1 MPASPRLPR
10 PYTFPVL
17 LKTLGHPA
25 LHRADGALVGGL
37 RRKKDLALLV
47 YLCVEGLPVHAR
59 GRLAGLLWGD
69 SPDDRAARHSLTQAV
84 GRLLRELP
92 GGVLESDKDAVRWS
106 GGLPCDAV
114 RLLREGMEPE
124 EVDDAFALYGGDFLE
139 GFDPGPGAQ
148 EFREW
153 ADRRRA
159 ELRNAAVRLLDRA
172 GEQAE
177 GAGAWERARRLSER
191 AVKIEPLWEQGHR
204 RIMRALAAR
213 GERNVALRHYQE
225 LEDYLAEE
233 VGGRPDPDT
242 RALAERL
249 RAPDPAPP
257 VLPPPPAPV
266 APPAPVPTP
275 GPRPEREPRS
285 ESEPAPSPE
294 PEPEPDPEWETE
306 PDLTCVSAGVG
317 PAGPPAAAYDPTAAL
332 AALAGLELTRP
343 CPPSARTP
351 GRISRWPWIALAAAT
366 AALAVTLARDRWL
379 APAAVAEPPPAHGES
394 VRVRGSRTIFL
405 VLGDT
410 LYQYPDS
417 STLCVCTGW
426 NPEVV
431 REVRRLPR
439 WPRRMLPS
447 VQDHGWLGGSLPVV
461 SDHPRNRTAYVP
473 VGCILPGVPDPPTL
487 DSIFGSN
494 ALGRML
500 EVPDSVLARLPRAFI
515 ARGHPLRPAGTVIR
529 GPDGRLRWITYHGG
543 ALEVGDPAL
552 LATYCRSPDQA
563 VSVDDREFRYYKPW
577 GRLAPGPGRCPPSGP
592 GRSAG

>member
-1 MPASPRLPR
+1 M
-10 PYTFPVL
+10 L

-69 SPDDRAARHSLTQAV
+69 SPNDRAARHSLTQAV
-84 GRLLRELP
+84 GRLLRVLP
-92 GGVLESDKDAVRWS
+92 GGVLDSDKDAVRWS

-114 RLLREGMEPE
+114 RLLREGLEPE
-124 EVDDAFALYGGDFLE
+124 EVDDAFSLYGGDFVE

-172 GEQAE
+172 SEQAE
-177 GAGAWERARRLSER
+177 AGGSWERARELSER
-191 AVKIEPLWEQGHR
+191 AVMIDPLWEQGHR

-213 GERNVALRHYQE
+213 GERNLALRHYQE
-225 LEDYLAEE
+225 LEAYLAEE

-249 RAPDPAPP
+249 RAPDPAPSH
-257 VLPPPPAPV
+257 LPPPAP
-266 APPAPVPTP
+266 PPVPNVAA
-275 GPRPEREPRS
+275 GPKAA
-285 ESEPAPSPE
+285 SEPAPGP
-294 PEPEPDPEWETE
+294 PPKVETE
-306 PDLTCVSAGVG
+306 PDLTRVSAG
-317 PAGPPAAAYDPTAAL
+317 AGLPDPPAATHDPAAL
-332 AALAGLELTRP
+332 AALAGLERTRP
-343 CPPSARTP
+343 RPPRARV
-351 GRISRWPWIALAAAT
+351 GRRTSRWLWIALAAAT
-366 AALAVTLARDRWL
+366 AALAATLARDRWR
-379 APAAVAEPPPAHGES
+379 AHAALSEPPPAHGES
-394 VRVRGSRTIFL
+394 VRVRGSRRVFL
-405 VLGDT
+405 AFGKT
-410 LYQYPDS
+410 LYQYPDT

-426 NPEVV
+426 HPEVV
-431 REVRRLPR
+431 REVSRLPR

-447 VQDHGWLGGSLPVV
+447 VRAHGWLGASLPVV
-461 SDHPRNRTAYVP
+461 SDHPQDKTAYVP
-473 VGCILPGVPDPPTL
+473 VGCILPGVPDQPTL

-515 ARGHPLRPAGTVIR
+515 ARGHPLRLAGTVIR
-529 GPDGRLRWITYHGG
+529 GPEGGLRWITYHGG
-543 ALEVGDPAL
+543 ALEVEGPAL
-552 LATYCRSPDQA
+552 LATYCRSPAQA
-563 VSVDDREFRYYKPW
+563 VPVSAREFRYYRPW
-577 GRLAPGPGRCPPSGP
+577 GRLAPGPGRCPPSP
-592 GRSAG
+592 QGRSG